1 MDFIVYKKQ
10 TSRDNMVDDFLLCD
24 YLEEDSIIK
33 YEDEDQEKENE
44 KQESELNEEIED
56 QEPDF
61 AEQEDIEPPKYER
74 EEYYLEEE
82 EEEEEDTIEEMEEQ
96 YIEKKEEDTIEEMEE
111 QYIERKEETSD
122 DSDSITEEDDEIEFQ
137 LEEYKKL
144 IIQIEDKIH
153 TLETNNSNMI
163 TSSFFINREKYT
175 ANMDEISIFKNKKK
189 EYEKNMEFIYNLLL
203 N

>member
-1 MDFIVYKKQ
+1 MDFIVYKKP

-82 EEEEEDTIEEMEEQ
+82 E
-96 YIEKKEEDTIEEMEE
+96 EEDTIEEMEE

>member
-1 MDFIVYKKQ
+1 MDFIIYKKS

-33 YEDEDQEKENE
+33 YEDEEKEKEKEKE

-56 QEPDF
+56 PEPDF
-61 AEQEDIEPPKYER
+61 AEQEDIELPQYER
-74 EEYYLEEE
+74 EE
-82 EEEEEDTIEEMEEQ
+82 DM
-96 YIEKKEEDTIEEMEE
+96 DE
-111 QYIERKEETSD
+111 QYIERKEDMDEDMKEDTREEQYIERETCD
-122 DSDSITEEDDEIEFQ
+122 DANTNTNTETDTDSTEEEEDDEIEFQ

-175 ANMDEISIFKNKKK
+175 ANMEEISIFKNKKK

>member
-1 MDFIVYKKQ
+1 
-10 TSRDNMVDDFLLCD
+10 
-24 YLEEDSIIK
+24 
-33 YEDEDQEKENE
+33 
-44 KQESELNEEIED
+44 
-56 QEPDF
+56 
-61 AEQEDIEPPKYER
+61 
-74 EEYYLEEE
+74 
-82 EEEEEDTIEEMEEQ
+82 MEEQ

>member
-1 MDFIVYKKQ
+1 MDFIVYKKP

-74 EEYYLEEE
+74 EEYYLEE